1 MHGSKLSEGL
11 PVCLQNLE
19 EEVARLQAANC
30 DLMKDK
36 EEALPLLQA
45 YRSDFAMLYCDGL
58 ASVQA
63 NDCQH

>member
-1 MHGSKLSEGL
+1 M

-45 YRSDFAMLYCDGL
+45 YRSDFMLLYCAKR
-58 ASVQA
+58 ASI
-63 NDCQH
+63 